1 MVRLLLKWLTAAVAA
16 GAASYALFVYF
27 HPRSSPPEATAQ
39 TQGATEDDCDYCLG
53 EDERAYLWD
62 IEHHGNVLTK
72 YGFAPLAAALLAS
85 DAAALDRLLAA
96 DFTASQPRQ
105 PRQVHLHSDVLD
117 VTRSLADGGP
127 PRPLDRQAFIAEL
140 LSWRRPYG
148 QQVKAKI
155 ALMALSPVERG
166 VLEGPWQGTAQLRLW
181 GEVEK
186 GKPAEVIAYFS
197 YRLALPTKERL
208 QEGKWLSSC
217 AITQVQ
223 IGTAQRYLFR
233 EVARQRGIDPGQF
246 QDDWKCERPQMN
258 GGGVFACDFNR
269 DGLIDLLVTDGKRNA
284 LYQGVSGG
292 QFIDVTSRL
301 GLPVHRALRDSGGS
315 RACFVDL
322 DGDGWEDLILGTAVY
337 RNVQGE
343 RFEPMGPECNL
354 VLPEDYTAIAVAD
367 YDGDGLMD
375 LYVTRAGAP
384 KAGSWLTG
392 QIGNRGGN
400 SLYRNKGNWQ
410 FDDVTRAAGVDGG
423 KRSSFTAVWLDA
435 DNDGKPDL
443 YVINEFGDGVLYHN
457 QGRGPGGGPVTFT
470 AVALAPPPCDFGAMG
485 VVAGDIDNDGNID
498 IYSGDMY
505 SKAGKRVIGNM
516 TATAY
521 PESVLAR
528 MRTFV
533 TGSQLHHNLGKL
545 KFEQVGQAWQVNDC
559 GWAYGPALADL
570 DNDGFL
576 DLYATCGFISR
587 DRTEPDG

>member
-1 MVRLLLKWLTAAVAA
+1 MVRRLLVWLTAAVAA
-16 GAASYALFVYF
+16 GAATAALFVF
-27 HPRSSPPEATAQ
+27 FPLRLSPPDTTAR
-39 TQGATEDDCDYCLG
+39 TQGATEDACNDCLG
-53 EDERAYLWD
+53 DDERAYLWD

-105 PRQVHLHSDVLD
+105 PRQVHLHTDVLD
-117 VTRSLADGGP
+117 VTRSSDAGGSP
-127 PRPLDRQAFIAEL
+127 QPLDARAFIAEL

-166 VLEGPWQGTAQLRLW
+166 VLAGPWQGTGQLRLW

-186 GKPAEVIAYFS
+186 GQPAEVIAYFS
-197 YRLALPTKERL
+197 FRVTEPTRERL

-233 EVARQRGIDPGQF
+233 EVARQHGIDPGQF
-246 QDDWKCERPQMN
+246 HDNWKCERPLLIP
-258 GGGVFACDFNR
+258 GGVFACDFNR
-269 DGLIDLLVTDGKRNA
+269 DGIIDLLVTDGDRIA
-284 LYQGVSGG
+284 LYQGTPGG
-292 QFIDVTSRL
+292 NFIDVTSRV
-301 GLPVHRALRDSGGS
+301 GLPVHPPYQEFANA

-322 DGDGWEDLILGTAVY
+322 DGDGWEDLILGTAIY

-343 RFEPMGPECNL
+343 RFEALGPECNL
-354 VLPEDYTAIAVAD
+354 VLPPDYTAIAVAD
-367 YDGDGLMD
+367 YDGDGLLD

-392 QIGNRGGN
+392 RTGDRGGN
-400 SLYRNKGNWQ
+400 TLYRNKGNWQ
-410 FDDVTRAAGVDGG
+410 FEDVTRVAGVDGG

-457 QGRGPGGGPVTFT
+457 QGPGPGGGPVTFKP
-470 AVALAPPPCDFGAMG
+470 VALAPPPCDFGSMG

-498 IYSGDMY
+498 IYSGNMY
-505 SKAGKRVIGNM
+505 SKAGKRVIGNL
-516 TATAY
+516 TTGAY

-533 TGSQLHHNLGKL
+533 TGSQLHRNLGNL
-545 KFEQVGQAWQVNDC
+545 QFEQLGQAWQVNDC

-587 DRTEPDG
+587 NRDEPDG

>member
-1 MVRLLLKWLTAAVAA
+1 MVRRSLVWLTAAVAA
-16 GAASYALFVYF
+16 GAASYAVFDFF
-27 HPRSSPPEATAQ
+27 HPRITPAETTAP
-39 TQGATEDDCDYCLG
+39 TPGAPADDPDYRLG

-105 PRQVHLHSDVLD
+105 ARQAHLHSDVLD
-117 VTRSLADGGP
+117 VTRSSEDGGAS
-127 PRPLDRQAFIAEL
+127 RLLDRQGFIAEL

-148 QQVKAKI
+148 QQVKAKL
-155 ALMALSPVERG
+155 ALMTLSPVERG
-166 VLEGPWQGTAQLRLW
+166 VQAGLWQGTAQLRLW

-186 GKPAEVIAYFS
+186 GKPAEVIAYLR
-197 YRLALPTKERL
+197 YRLVEPTKERL
-208 QEGKWLSSC
+208 QQGKWLSSC
-217 AITQVQ
+217 AVMQVQ
-223 IGTAQRYLFR
+223 VGTAQRYLFR

-246 QDDWKCERPQMN
+246 HDDWNCESPQMN
-258 GGGVFACDFNR
+258 GGGAFACDFNR
-269 DGLIDLLVTDGKRNA
+269 DGIIDLLVTDTNRIA
-284 LYQGVSGG
+284 LYQGVAGG
-292 QFIDVTSRL
+292 QFSDVTGRL
-301 GLPVHRALRDSGGS
+301 GLPVHPTAQDSGNT

-322 DGDGWEDLILGTAVY
+322 DGDGWEDLILGSTVY
-337 RNVQGE
+337 RNIQGE

-354 VLPEDYTAIAVAD
+354 VLSDYTAIAVAD

-392 QIGNRGGN
+392 RTGSRGGN

-435 DNDGKPDL
+435 DNDSRPDL
-443 YVINEFGDGVLYHN
+443 YVINEFGDGVLYRN
-457 QGRGPGGGPVTFT
+457 QGRGPDGGPATFQS
-470 AVALAPPPCDFGAMG
+470 VALAPPPCDFGAMG

-498 IYSGDMY
+498 IYSADMY
-505 SKAGKRVIGNM
+505 SKAGKRVIGNLSP
-516 TATAY
+516 TAY
-521 PESVLAR
+521 PESIVAR

-533 TGSQLHHNLGKL
+533 TGSQLHRNLGDL
-545 KFEQVGQAWQVNDC
+545 KFEQLGQAWQVNDC